1 MDHKEF
7 DNIIIGAGPAGM
19 RACAIA
25 REKGE
30 SVCVVER
37 REVGGTCLNRGCIP
51 TKALVQSASVIS
63 TVASASGF
71 GVEITGEIHHDYAVA
86 SARKDEVVASLRK
99 GAEMAIGADTVVYGD
114 ARIVSADTVE
124 TGDLSLHASKR
135 LIIASGSEPARLR
148 VPGAELAVTSD
159 EFLHMTALPPE
170 LVVIGGG
177 VIGMECACIANA
189 FGCKVTVVEYCRE
202 ILPGLDS
209 EMAKR
214 LRSMLSRRGITVVV
228 GAQVTS
234 LESTVQGEI
243 TVTYTDRRGDHTL
256 TVPMVMM
263 AAGRRAVV
271 PDGLSDIGIEFT
283 PAGAIGTDDS
293 MHTSVPGI
301 YAIGDCNGRLM
312 LAHAASAQ
320 AEVAMGV
327 RDSVGNVPS
336 IVFTLPECAQVGVL
350 TSDSPGA
357 LITGKAMYGANGM
370 ASAMGQTEGF
380 VKVAAD
386 AATRRIVGC
395 CAIGAGA
402 DAIVQE
408 AAIAIAASMTV
419 DDLRTRAVFAH
430 PTLSEMLLS
439 ALPVFKD

>member
-25 REKGE
+25 RERGE

-63 TVASASGF
+63 VVASASGF
-71 GVEITGEIHHDYAVA
+71 GVGIAGEIQHDYSVA

-99 GAEMAIGADTVVYGD
+99 GAEMSIGAGIVVYGD

-124 TGDLSLHASKR
+124 VGGTLLHAAKR
-135 LIIASGSEPARLR
+135 MIIASGSRPARLR
-148 VPGAELAVTSD
+148 VPGAELAITSD
-159 EFLHMTALPPE
+159 EFLRLTELPSE

-177 VIGMECACIANA
+177 VIGMECACIAHA

-202 ILPGLDS
+202 ILPGLDA

-214 LRSMLSRRGITVVV
+214 LRSMLSRRGVTVVV
-228 GAQVTS
+228 DAQVTS
-234 LESTVQGEI
+234 LESTEQGGI
-243 TVTYTDRRGDHTL
+243 TVTYADRRGDHTL
-256 TVPMVMM
+256 TAPMVMM
-263 AAGRRAVV
+263 ATGRRAVL
-271 PDGLSDIGIEFT
+271 PDGLTDTGVVLTAS
-283 PAGAIGTDDS
+283 GAVSTDDRMMS
-293 MHTSVPGI
+293 SVPGI

-327 RDSVGNVPS
+327 RDSVESVPS
-336 IVFTLPECAQVGVL
+336 VVFTLPECAQVGTL
-350 TSDSPGA
+350 NSDTPGA
-357 LITGKAMYGANGM
+357 LIVGKAMYGANGM

-380 VKVAAD
+380 VKVAVD
-386 AATRRIVGC
+386 AATRRIAGC

-408 AAIAIAASMTV
+408 ASIAMAGDMTA
-419 DDLRTRAVFAH
+419 DTLRTRAVFAH
-430 PTLSEMLLS
+430 PTLSELLLS
-439 ALPVFKD
+439 ALPL

>member
-25 REKGE
+25 RQRGE

-63 TVASASGF
+63 VVASASSF
-71 GVEITGEIHHDYAVA
+71 GVRIAGEIHHDYSVA

-99 GAEMAIGADTVVYGD
+99 GAEMSIGAGTLVYGD
-114 ARIVSADTVE
+114 ARVVSADTVE
-124 TGDLSLHASKR
+124 VGGALLHAAKR
-135 LIIASGSEPARLR
+135 MIIASGSQPARLC
-148 VPGAELAVTSD
+148 VPGAELAITSD
-159 EFLHMTALPPE
+159 EFLRLTELPSE

-177 VIGMECACIANA
+177 VIGMECACIAHA

-202 ILPGLDS
+202 ILPGLDA

-214 LRSMLSRRGITVVV
+214 LRSMLSRRGVTVVV
-228 GAQVTS
+228 CAQVTS
-234 LESTVQGEI
+234 LESTVQGGI
-243 TVTYTDRRGDHTL
+243 TVTYADRRGDHTL
-256 TVPMVMM
+256 TAPMVMM
-263 AAGRRAVV
+263 ATGRRAVL
-271 PDGLSDIGIEFT
+271 PDGLTDTGVVLTAS
-283 PAGAIGTDDS
+283 GAVSTDDS
-293 MHTSVPGI
+293 MLSSVPGI

-327 RDSVGNVPS
+327 RDSVESVPS
-336 IVFTLPECAQVGVL
+336 VVFTLPECAQVGTL
-350 TSDSPGA
+350 NSDTPGV

-380 VKVAAD
+380 VKVAVD
-386 AATRRIVGC
+386 AATRRIAGC

-408 AAIAIAASMTV
+408 AAIAMAGDMTA
-419 DDLRTRAVFAH
+419 DTLRTRAVFAH
-430 PTLSEMLLS
+430 PTLSELLLS
-439 ALPVFKD
+439 ALPL

>member
-1 MDHKEF
+1 MYHKEF

-25 REKGE
+25 RERGE

-63 TVASASGF
+63 VVASASGF
-71 GVEITGEIHHDYAVA
+71 GVGIAGEIQHDYSVA

-99 GAEMAIGADTVVYGD
+99 GAEMSIGARIVVYGD

-124 TGDLSLHASKR
+124 VGGTLLHAAKR
-135 LIIASGSEPARLR
+135 MIIASGSRPARLR
-148 VPGAELAVTSD
+148 VPGAELAITSD
-159 EFLHMTALPPE
+159 EFLRLTELPSE

-177 VIGMECACIANA
+177 VIGMECACIAHA

-202 ILPGLDS
+202 ILPGLDA

-214 LRSMLSRRGITVVV
+214 LRSMLSRRGVTVVV

-243 TVTYTDRRGDHTL
+243 TVTYADRRGDHTL
-256 TVPMVMM
+256 TAPMVMM
-263 AAGRRAVV
+263 ATGRRAVL
-271 PDGLSDIGIEFT
+271 PDGLTDTGVVLTAS
-283 PAGAIGTDDS
+283 GAVSTDDS
-293 MHTSVPGI
+293 MLSSVPGI

-327 RDSVGNVPS
+327 RDSVESVPS
-336 IVFTLPECAQVGVL
+336 VVFTLPECAQVGTL
-350 TSDSPGA
+350 NSNTPGA
-357 LITGKAMYGANGM
+357 LIVGKAMYGANGM

-380 VKVAAD
+380 VKVAVD

-408 AAIAIAASMTV
+408 AAIAMAGDMTA
-419 DDLRTRAVFAH
+419 DTLRTRAVFAH
-430 PTLSEMLLS
+430 PTLSELLLS
-439 ALPVFKD
+439 ALPL

>member
-25 REKGE
+25 RERGE

-63 TVASASGF
+63 VVASASGF
-71 GVEITGEIHHDYAVA
+71 GVGIAGEIQHDYSVA

-99 GAEMAIGADTVVYGD
+99 GAEMSIGAGIVVYGD

-124 TGDLSLHASKR
+124 VGGTLLHAAKR
-135 LIIASGSEPARLR
+135 MIIASGSRPARLR
-148 VPGAELAVTSD
+148 VPGAELAITSD
-159 EFLHMTALPPE
+159 EFLRLTELPSE

-177 VIGMECACIANA
+177 VIGMECACIAHA

-202 ILPGLDS
+202 ILPGLDA

-214 LRSMLSRRGITVVV
+214 LRSMLSRRGVTDVV

-234 LESTVQGEI
+234 LESTEQGGI
-243 TVTYTDRRGDHTL
+243 TVTYADRRGDHTL
-256 TVPMVMM
+256 TAPMVMM
-263 AAGRRAVV
+263 ATGRRAVL
-271 PDGLSDIGIEFT
+271 PGGLTDTGVVLTAS
-283 PAGAIGTDDS
+283 GAVSTDDRMMS
-293 MHTSVPGI
+293 SVPGI

-327 RDSVGNVPS
+327 RDSVESVPS
-336 IVFTLPECAQVGVL
+336 VVFTLPECAQVGTL
-350 TSDSPGA
+350 NSDTPGA
-357 LITGKAMYGANGM
+357 LIVGKAMYGANGM

-380 VKVAAD
+380 VKVAVD
-386 AATRRIVGC
+386 AATRRIAGC

-408 AAIAIAASMTV
+408 ASIAMAGDMTA
-419 DDLRTRAVFAH
+419 DTLRTRAVFAH
-430 PTLSEMLLS
+430 PTLSELLLS
-439 ALPVFKD
+439 ALPL

>member
-25 REKGE
+25 RQRGE

-63 TVASASGF
+63 VVASASGF
-71 GVEITGEIHHDYAVA
+71 GVGIAGEIQHDYSVA

-99 GAEMAIGADTVVYGD
+99 GAEMSIGAGIVVYGD

-124 TGDLSLHASKR
+124 VVGTLLHAAKR
-135 LIIASGSEPARLR
+135 MIIASGSRPARLR
-148 VPGAELAVTSD
+148 VPGAELAITSD
-159 EFLHMTALPPE
+159 EFLRLTELPSE

-177 VIGMECACIANA
+177 VIGMECACIAHA

-202 ILPGLDS
+202 ILPGLDA

-214 LRSMLSRRGITVVV
+214 LRSMLSRRGVTVVV

-243 TVTYTDRRGDHTL
+243 TVTYADRRGDHTL
-256 TVPMVMM
+256 TAPMVMM
-263 AAGRRAVV
+263 ATGRRAVL
-271 PDGLSDIGIEFT
+271 PDGLTDTGVVLTASE
-283 PAGAIGTDDS
+283 AVSTDDS
-293 MHTSVPGI
+293 MLSSVPGI

-327 RDSVGNVPS
+327 RDSVESVPS
-336 IVFTLPECAQVGVL
+336 VVFTLPECAQVGTL
-350 TSDSPGA
+350 NSNTPGA
-357 LITGKAMYGANGM
+357 LIVGKAMYGANGM

-380 VKVAAD
+380 VKVAVD

-408 AAIAIAASMTV
+408 AAIAMAGDMTA
-419 DDLRTRAVFAH
+419 DTLRTRAVFAH
-430 PTLSEMLLS
+430 PTLSELLLS
-439 ALPVFKD
+439 ALPL

>member
-1 MDHKEF
+1 MYHKEF

-25 REKGE
+25 RERGE

-63 TVASASGF
+63 VVASASGF
-71 GVEITGEIHHDYAVA
+71 GVGIAGEIQHDYSVA

-99 GAEMAIGADTVVYGD
+99 GAEMSIGAGIVVYGD

-124 TGDLSLHASKR
+124 VGGTLLHAAKR
-135 LIIASGSEPARLR
+135 MIIASGSRPARLR
-148 VPGAELAVTSD
+148 VPGAELAITSD
-159 EFLHMTALPPE
+159 EFLRLTELPSE

-177 VIGMECACIANA
+177 VIGMECACIAHA

-202 ILPGLDS
+202 ILPGLDA

-214 LRSMLSRRGITVVV
+214 LRSMLSRRGVTVVV

-243 TVTYTDRRGDHTL
+243 TVTYADRRGDHTL
-256 TVPMVMM
+256 TAPMVMM
-263 AAGRRAVV
+263 ATGRRAVL
-271 PDGLSDIGIEFT
+271 PDGLTDTGVVLTAS
-283 PAGAIGTDDS
+283 GAVSTDDS
-293 MHTSVPGI
+293 MLSSVPGI

-320 AEVAMGV
+320 AEVAMGL
-327 RDSVGNVPS
+327 RDSVESVPS
-336 IVFTLPECAQVGVL
+336 VVFTLPECAQVGTL
-350 TSDSPGA
+350 NSDTPGA

-380 VKVAAD
+380 VKVAVD
-386 AATRRIVGC
+386 AATRRIAGC

-408 AAIAIAASMTV
+408 AAIAMAGDMTA
-419 DDLRTRAVFAH
+419 DTLRTRAVFAH
-430 PTLSEMLLS
+430 PTLSELLLS
-439 ALPVFKD
+439 ALPL

>member
-1 MDHKEF
+1 MYHKEF

-25 REKGE
+25 RERGE

-63 TVASASGF
+63 VVASASGF
-71 GVEITGEIHHDYAVA
+71 GVGIAGEIQHDYSVA

-99 GAEMAIGADTVVYGD
+99 GAEMSIGARIVVYGD

-124 TGDLSLHASKR
+124 VGGTLLHAAKR
-135 LIIASGSEPARLR
+135 MIIASGSRPARLR
-148 VPGAELAVTSD
+148 VPGAELAITSD
-159 EFLHMTALPPE
+159 EFLRLTELPSE

-177 VIGMECACIANA
+177 VIGMECACIAHA

-202 ILPGLDS
+202 ILPGLDA

-214 LRSMLSRRGITVVV
+214 LRSMLSRRGVTVVV

-243 TVTYTDRRGDHTL
+243 TVTYADRRGDHTL
-256 TVPMVMM
+256 TAPMVMM
-263 AAGRRAVV
+263 ATGRRAVL
-271 PDGLSDIGIEFT
+271 PDGLTDTGVVLTASE
-283 PAGAIGTDDS
+283 AVSTDDS
-293 MHTSVPGI
+293 MLSSVPGI

-327 RDSVGNVPS
+327 RDSVESVPS
-336 IVFTLPECAQVGVL
+336 VVFTLPECAQVGTL
-350 TSDSPGA
+350 NSNTPGA
-357 LITGKAMYGANGM
+357 LIVGKAMYGANGM

-380 VKVAAD
+380 VKVAVD

-408 AAIAIAASMTV
+408 AAIAMAGDMTA
-419 DDLRTRAVFAH
+419 DTLRTRAVFAH
-430 PTLSEMLLS
+430 PTLSELLLS
-439 ALPVFKD
+439 ALPL

>member
-1 MDHKEF
+1 MYHKEF

-25 REKGE
+25 RQRGE

-63 TVASASGF
+63 VVASASGF
-71 GVEITGEIHHDYAVA
+71 GVGIAGEIHYDYSVA

-99 GAEMAIGADTVVYGD
+99 GAEMSIGAGIVVYGD

-124 TGDLSLHASKR
+124 VGGTLLHAAKR
-135 LIIASGSEPARLR
+135 MIIASGSRPARLR
-148 VPGAELAVTSD
+148 VPGAELAITSD
-159 EFLHMTALPPE
+159 EFLRLTELPSE

-177 VIGMECACIANA
+177 VIGMECACIAHA

-202 ILPGLDS
+202 ILPGLDA

-214 LRSMLSRRGITVVV
+214 LRSMLSRRGVTVVV

-234 LESTVQGEI
+234 LESAVQGGI
-243 TVTYTDRRGDHTL
+243 TVTYADRRGDHTL
-256 TVPMVMM
+256 TAPMVMM
-263 AAGRRAVV
+263 ATGRRAVL
-271 PDGLSDIGIEFT
+271 PDGLTDIGVVLT
-283 PAGAIGTDDS
+283 ASGAVSTDDS
-293 MHTSVPGI
+293 MLSSVSGI

-327 RDSVGNVPS
+327 RDSVESVPS
-336 IVFTLPECAQVGVL
+336 VVFTLPECAQVGTL
-350 TSDSPGA
+350 NSNTPGA
-357 LITGKAMYGANGM
+357 LIVGKAMYGANGM

-380 VKVAAD
+380 VKVAVD
-386 AATRRIVGC
+386 AVTRRIVGC

-402 DAIVQE
+402 DAIVQD
-408 AAIAIAASMTV
+408 AAIAMAGDMTA
-419 DDLRTRAVFAH
+419 DTLRTRAVFAH
-430 PTLSEMLLS
+430 PTLSELLLS
-439 ALPVFKD
+439 ALPL

>member
-25 REKGE
+25 RQRDE

-63 TVASASGF
+63 VVASASGF
-71 GVEITGEIHHDYAVA
+71 GVGIAGEIQHDYSVA

-99 GAEMAIGADTVVYGD
+99 GAEMSIGAGIVVYGD

-124 TGDLSLHASKR
+124 VGGTLLHAAKR
-135 LIIASGSEPARLR
+135 MIIASGSRPARLR
-148 VPGAELAVTSD
+148 VPGAELAITSD
-159 EFLHMTALPPE
+159 EFLRLTELPSE

-177 VIGMECACIANA
+177 VIGMECACIAHA

-202 ILPGLDS
+202 ILPGLDA

-214 LRSMLSRRGITVVV
+214 LRSMLSRRGVTVVV

-243 TVTYTDRRGDHTL
+243 TVTYADRRGDHTL
-256 TVPMVMM
+256 TAPMVMM
-263 AAGRRAVV
+263 ATGRRAVV
-271 PDGLSDIGIEFT
+271 PDGLTDTGVVLTAS
-283 PAGAIGTDDS
+283 GAVSTDDS
-293 MHTSVPGI
+293 MLSSVPGI

-327 RDSVGNVPS
+327 RDSVESVPS
-336 IVFTLPECAQVGVL
+336 IVFTLPECAQVGTL
-350 TSDSPGA
+350 TSDTPGA
-357 LITGKAMYGANGM
+357 LIVGKAMYGANGM

-380 VKVAAD
+380 VKVAVD
-386 AATRRIVGC
+386 AATRRIAGC

-408 AAIAIAASMTV
+408 ASIAMAGDMTA
-419 DDLRTRAVFAH
+419 DTLRTRAVFAH
-430 PTLSEMLLS
+430 PTLSELLLS
-439 ALPVFKD
+439 ALPL

>member
-1 MDHKEF
+1 MYHKEF

-25 REKGE
+25 RERGE

-63 TVASASGF
+63 VVASASGF
-71 GVEITGEIHHDYAVA
+71 GVGIAGEIQHDYSVA

-99 GAEMAIGADTVVYGD
+99 GAEMSIGAGIVVYGD

-124 TGDLSLHASKR
+124 VGGTLLHAAKR
-135 LIIASGSEPARLR
+135 MIIASGSRPARLR
-148 VPGAELAVTSD
+148 VPGAELAITSD
-159 EFLHMTALPPE
+159 EFLRLTELPSE

-177 VIGMECACIANA
+177 VIGMECACIAHA

-202 ILPGLDS
+202 ILPGLDA

-214 LRSMLSRRGITVVV
+214 LRSMLSRRGVTVVV

-243 TVTYTDRRGDHTL
+243 TVTYADRRGDHTL
-256 TVPMVMM
+256 TAPMVMM
-263 AAGRRAVV
+263 ATGRRAVL
-271 PDGLSDIGIEFT
+271 PEGLTDTGVVLTASE
-283 PAGAIGTDDS
+283 AVSTDDS
-293 MHTSVPGI
+293 MLSSVPGI

-327 RDSVGNVPS
+327 RDSVESVPS
-336 IVFTLPECAQVGVL
+336 VVFTLPECAQVGTL
-350 TSDSPGA
+350 NSNTPGA
-357 LITGKAMYGANGM
+357 LIVGKAMYGANGM

-380 VKVAAD
+380 VKVAVD

-408 AAIAIAASMTV
+408 AAIAMAGDMTA
-419 DDLRTRAVFAH
+419 DTLRTRAVFAH
-430 PTLSEMLLS
+430 PTLSELLLS
-439 ALPVFKD
+439 ALPL